1 MVDTAI
7 EELTPLI
14 GVRAA
19 CAATGRPPA
28 SYYRAHSKP
37 SPAQS
42 DTFTST
48 TAQVAAP
55 LARRESAQ
63 PRALS
68 AAEREHVLEV
78 LNSERFADMAP
89 AAVYATLLD
98 EGVYLC
104 SESTM
109 YRLLRERNQTGD
121 RRRHATHPA
130 TVKPELVAHQPNS
143 IWSWDITKL
152 HGPAKWTYYYLYV
165 ILDIFSRCVVG
176 WMVASRESQTL
187 AERLINQTLAAQHV
201 IAGQLTL
208 HADRGSSMT
217 SKPVALLLADL
228 GVTKSHS
235 RPHTSNDN
243 PFSEAQG
250 PGKVGARVCD
260 LEIYHRVIGV
270 SAVVDVTNGFGCGL
284 RSQPPE
290 PEVTTACHLPR
301 RRLPIRT
308 RHATNDCWKPW
319 RQCPTHA
326 TGAGCATRWL
336 GCLRWQSPPPWPG
349 AARSLRSAS
358 GPRKP
363 QQTRWPCSDCPA
375 AAPRM
380 SRRCANCSPALM
392 PTPSTG
398 HWACGCGRE
407 PSLSIRVA

>member
-1 MVDTAI
+1 MIDTAI
-7 EELTPLI
+7 EELAPRI

-48 TAQVAAP
+48 PEKAAAP

-68 AAEREHVLEV
+68 AAERAHVLAV
-78 LNSERFADMAP
+78 LNCERFADMAP

-130 TVKPELVAHQPNS
+130 AVKPELVAHQPNS
-143 IWSWDITKL
+143 VWSWDITKL

-165 ILDIFSRCVVG
+165 ILDIFSRYVVG

-201 IAGQLTL
+201 TAGQLTL

-243 PFSEAQG
+243 PFSEAQFKTLKYR
-250 PGKVGARVCD
+250 PDFPERFASIEAARVHCD
-260 LEIYHRVIGV
+260 RFFRWYNHEHKHSGIGLHVPADVHYGRADEIRRQRATVLDAAY
-270 SAVVDVTNGFGCGL
+270 SA
-284 RSQPPE
+284 
-290 PEVTTACHLPR
+290 
-301 RRLPIRT
+301 
-308 RHATNDCWKPW
+308 
-319 RQCPTHA
+319 
-326 TGAGCATRWL
+326 
-336 GCLRWQSPPPWPG
+336 
-349 AARSLRSAS
+349 
-358 GPRKP
+358 
-363 QQTRWPCSDCPA
+363 
-375 AAPRM
+375 
-380 SRRCANCSPALM
+380 
-392 PTPSTG
+392 
-398 HWACGCGRE
+398 
-407 PSLSIRVA
+407 